1 MMFVCRKKTHTTYS
15 HTQTNYPQKKLLPV
29 LSWWFDTP
37 CVCMRVKTIRPYILL
52 LLFHFFIYPQR
63 KERKKNIS
71 SNRRLLYNQCLLLL
85 LLLTNISFFVSLLLF
100 SPIFPPHLIFLY
112 RDFRTFKPLEVDDD
126 NNNDAV
132 ISVYTWLPK
141 STTII
146 VLVLVLVLVLVA
158 VTGQTIST
166 NYQQHRQHHQQYW
179 PIEVGWNFF

>member
-112 RDFRTFKPLEVDDD
+112 RDFRTFKPLEVDD

-158 VTGQTIST
+158 VTGQTLST
-166 NYQQHRQHHQQYW
+166 NNQQQQYW